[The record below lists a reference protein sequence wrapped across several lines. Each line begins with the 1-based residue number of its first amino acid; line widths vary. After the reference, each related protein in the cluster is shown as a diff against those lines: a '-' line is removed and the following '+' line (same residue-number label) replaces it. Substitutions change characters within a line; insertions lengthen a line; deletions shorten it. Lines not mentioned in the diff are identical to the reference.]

1 MERVLGPIED
11 AHKIINKTSCF
22 GVDYQPPTPAPS
34 QHHLIGEE
42 DDEDVKVPGVTKK
55 LLGPPQPRPLR
66 PPSSTKQPPRPPVSK
81 AWAPP
86 GQMAPPKPMAPP
98 SKPHKPSGTSQ
109 SQNSKSAPAAKPPR
123 LSPLKMP
130 SNEKKPSIPSDSSIE
145 VRQRRNI
152 FMFILR
158 FYFRMKI

>member
-22 GVDYQPPTPAPS
+22 GVDYQPPTPAPT

-42 DDEDVKVPGVTKK
+42 DEEDVKGAGATKK
-55 LLGPPQPRPLR
+55 PLGPPNSRPLR
-66 PPSSTKQPPRPPVSK
+66 PPSSTKLPARPPVSK
-81 AWAPP
+81 AWPA

-98 SKPHKPSGTSQ
+98 SKPQKPPGTSQ

-130 SNEKKPSIPSDSSIE
+130 SNEKKPSIPSDNSIE
-145 VRQRRNI
+145 VKQRRI
-152 FMFILR
+152 VF
-158 FYFRMKI
+158 